1 MKHRLKYVIN
11 MPKELF
17 QPNATA
23 HTAIAVFETN
33 RPHQPED
40 KVVLYSLKNDGFR
53 LSKNKGR
60 TDPFNNWALVKKDL
74 LEKIQNPIQNKDQI
88 NFVYKSL
95 IGKDEWILQAHSQI
109 DYGQLNEEDFIKTI
123 REYVVFQIK
132 KNLNLLNREIDE
144 LKMFEIFQQNQ
155 IQTQSLLKITPLEID
170 HWKEF
175 KMKDLFYFE
184 RGERLVELD
193 KVMGDIPFVTASF
206 YNNGISSF
214 ISLDIFEN
222 RKKLFQNRI
231 TIDIFGNVFYHS

>member
-33 RPHQPED
+33 MPHQPED
-40 KVVLYSLKNDGFR
+40 KVVLYSLQNDGFR

-60 TDPFNNWALVKKDL
+60 TDPFNNWALVKKDW
-74 LEKIQNPIQNKDQI
+74 LEKIKNPIQNEDQI
-88 NFVYKSL
+88 KFVYKSL
-95 IGKDEWILQAHSQI
+95 IGKEEWILQAHYQI
-109 DYGQLNEEDFIKTI
+109 DYGQLSEEDLKKTI

-155 IQTQSLLKITPLEID
+155 IQTQSLLKKNSFGDTSL
-170 HWKEF
+170 
-175 KMKDLFYFE
+175 E
-184 RGERLVELD
+184 RGERFIEFG
-193 KVMGDIPFVTASF
+193 KRWK
-206 YNNGISSF
+206 IS
-214 ISLDIFEN
+214 
-222 RKKLFQNRI
+222 RA
-231 TIDIFGNVFYHS
+231 G